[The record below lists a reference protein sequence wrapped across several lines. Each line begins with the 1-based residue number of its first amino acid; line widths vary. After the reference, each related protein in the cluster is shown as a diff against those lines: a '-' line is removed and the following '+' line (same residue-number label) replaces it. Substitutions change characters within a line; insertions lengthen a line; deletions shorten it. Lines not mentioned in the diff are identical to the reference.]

1 MDAEELPRA
10 ESRPRTTAFV
20 VPFFVFLI
28 TRRIC
33 DELKATNTH
42 PLRSFAGSAVRRG
55 SAVGFEDIT
64 PSEPTGE
71 SGERAGPTA
80 DQV

>member
-10 ESRPRTTAFV
+10 EPRPRTTAFV

-42 PLRSFAGSAVRRG
+42 PLRSSGGTAVRRS
-55 SAVGFEDIT
+55 SAGASRT
-64 PSEPTGE
+64 
-71 SGERAGPTA
+71 
-80 DQV
+80 